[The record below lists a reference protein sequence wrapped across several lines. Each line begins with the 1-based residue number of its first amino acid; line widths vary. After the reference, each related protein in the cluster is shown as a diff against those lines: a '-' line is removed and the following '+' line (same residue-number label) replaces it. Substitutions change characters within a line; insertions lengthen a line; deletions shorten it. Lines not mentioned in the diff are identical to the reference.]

1 MAREPTDT
9 FKRAEI
15 YGNAVRAVLVR
26 AKESRRDN
34 GADGPGSGRLG
45 RAIRGMAFRDAVTLS
60 NGRFGGARVRS
71 DRFGPILDHPS

>member
-1 MAREPTDT
+1 MARELTDT

-45 RAIRGMAFRDAVTLS
+45 WAIRGMAAL
-60 NGRFGGARVRS
+60 RS
-71 DRFGPILDHPS
+71 